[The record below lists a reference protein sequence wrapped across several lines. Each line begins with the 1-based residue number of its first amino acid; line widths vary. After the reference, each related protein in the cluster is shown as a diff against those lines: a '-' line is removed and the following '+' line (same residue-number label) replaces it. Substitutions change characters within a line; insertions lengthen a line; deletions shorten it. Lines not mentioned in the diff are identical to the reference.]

1 MLKGLLAS
9 PGRQHLQPFRYAEPL
24 PMSQEVAQ
32 VRVSL
37 AERSYDIQI
46 GAGLLGGLAEF
57 IAERGG
63 ARHVVVLT
71 DSNVDARYGDPAA
84 DHLVEAGIESHVLV
98 VEAGEP
104 SKSPEVAADLWQT
117 MIDEGC
123 DRQTVVVAVGG
134 GVVGDI
140 AGFIAAT
147 FARGLRFFQVPTSLL
162 AQVDSS
168 VGGKTGVNLDGAK
181 NMVGAFWQP
190 DGVLIDTDVL
200 ATLPEREFAAGLAE
214 VVKYGVILDADFFSL
229 LEKEA
234 DAILARDPAALR
246 TIIQR
251 SCQLKAEVVE
261 ADELEQSGQR
271 AKLNYGHT
279 YGHALEAATGYSQ
292 LLHGEAVAIGMVC
305 ASRLA
310 ESMGRITA
318 EDTRRQ
324 IALLERFGLPTALP
338 EGIDP
343 GELSALMWRDK
354 KVRDGEIR
362 FVLPARL
369 GEVETVASP
378 GDDAV
383 LASMRA

>member
-1 MLKGLLAS
+1 
-9 PGRQHLQPFRYAEPL
+9 
-24 PMSQEVAQ
+24 MSQEVAQ
-32 VRVSL
+32 VQVAL

-46 GAGLLGGLAEF
+46 GSGLLGGLAPF

-63 ARHVVVLT
+63 ARHVVVVT
-71 DSNVDARYGDPAA
+71 DSNVDALYGDPAA

-168 VGGKTGVNLDGAK
+168 VGGKTGVNLEGAK
-181 NMVGAFWQP
+181 NMVGSFWQP
-190 DGVLIDTDVL
+190 EGVLIDTDVL
-200 ATLPEREFAAGLAE
+200 VTLPEREFAAGLAE
-214 VVKYGVILDADFFSL
+214 VVKYGVILDDAFFAL

-234 DAILARDPAALR
+234 EAILARDPAALR

-279 YGHALEAATGYSQ
+279 YGHALEAATGYSE

-310 ESMGRITA
+310 EAMGRITA
-318 EDTRRQ
+318 DDTQRQ

-362 FVLPARL
+362 FVLPTRL

>member
-1 MLKGLLAS
+1 
-9 PGRQHLQPFRYAEPL
+9 
-24 PMSQEVAQ
+24 MSQEAAS
-32 VRVSL
+32 VRVAL
-37 AERSYDIQI
+37 AERSYDIHI
-46 GAGLLGGLAEF
+46 GAGLLAGLAGF
-57 IAERGG
+57 VAERGG
-63 ARHVVVLT
+63 ARHVVVMT
-71 DSNVDARYGDPAA
+71 DSNVDGLYGDPVA
-84 DHLVEAGIESHVLV
+84 DHFVEAGVESHVLV

-147 FARGLRFFQVPTSLL
+147 FARGLRFFQVPTTLL

-168 VGGKTGVNLDGAK
+168 VGGKTGVNLEGAK

-200 ATLPEREFAAGLAE
+200 KTLPEREFAAGLAE
-214 VVKYGVILDADFFSL
+214 VVKYGVILDSDFFAY

-234 DAILARDPAALR
+234 DAILARDPGALQ

-251 SCQLKAEVVE
+251 SCRLKADVVE

-310 ESMGRITA
+310 EAMGRITA
-318 EDTRRQ
+318 DDTARQ
-324 IALLERFGLPTALP
+324 IALLERFGLPTAIP
-338 EGIDP
+338 EGVDP

-362 FVLPARL
+362 FVLPTRI
-369 GEVETVASP
+369 GEVETVPSP

-383 LASMRA
+383 LASMA